1 MDDYQPNDA
10 PAPQYSAPKSNSSN
24 TAVKVIAIGC
34 GGLLLLGLI
43 AGGIFT
49 WYAAKKAKE
58 FVENPAYGSLKLA
71 VMASPELESVS
82 SDAEAGTITVL
93 DKRTGKTTTL
103 TVNSMK
109 DGKLT
114 IEADGSKI
122 EMAGG
127 QNGEGQMV
135 IRGKNGETVVATG
148 GPGGGSLVVTGAD
161 GKVQVNAQ
169 GGPAG
174 QVAVQAGG
182 DAPEPNAPAEEGGG
196 QGAAAVAA
204 GGNTVRVGAAG
215 GGGPQMPAWVPSY
228 PGATPD
234 EGGGMVS
241 TTGAETTGAFGF
253 VTTDPPNKVV
263 ASYAELLPKSGL
275 AVQSKMEMGEGG
287 LVVATSAD
295 GKRQVTVTISSQD
308 GKTQIAVMFVA
319 KQ

>member
-1 MDDYQPNDA
+1 MDNYQHDGSS
-10 PAPQYSAPKSNSSN
+10 APQYSAPKSNSSSN
-24 TAVKVIAIGC
+24 AVKVIAIGC

-58 FVENPAYGSLKLA
+58 FAENPAYGSLKLA
-71 VMASPELESVS
+71 VMANPDLESVS
-82 SDAEAGTITVL
+82 SDAAAGTITVL

-103 TVNSMK
+103 TVNSMQ

-127 QNGEGQMV
+127 QNGQGQMV
-135 IRGKNGETVVATG
+135 IRGKNGETMVATG

-174 QVAVQAGG
+174 QVAVQAAGNP
-182 DAPEPNAPAEEGGG
+182 AEPNDPPEEG
-196 QGAAAVAA
+196 QGAVAVAA
-204 GGNTVRVGAAG
+204 GGNTVRIGAAG
-215 GGGPQMPAWVPSY
+215 SGGPQMPAWVPTY
-228 PGATPD
+228 PGATPN
-234 EGGGMVS
+234 EGGGMVNTS
-241 TTGAETTGAFGF
+241 GAETTGAFGF
-253 VTTDPPNKVV
+253 VTADPPNKVV

-275 AVQSKMEMGEGG
+275 VVQSKAEMGAGG
-287 LVVATSAD
+287 LVVAASED
-295 GKRQVTVTISSQD
+295 GKRQVTVTIGSQD
-308 GKTQIAVMFVA
+308 GKTQIALMFVE
-319 KQ
+319 KP

>member
-1 MDDYQPNDA
+1 MDDYQPDSA
-10 PAPQYSAPKSNSSN
+10 PAPQYSAPKASGSG

-58 FVENPAYGSLKLA
+58 FTENPAYGSLRLA
-71 VMASPELESVS
+71 VMASPELETVS
-82 SDAEAGTITVL
+82 SDAAAGTITVL
-93 DKRTGKTTTL
+93 DKRSGKTTTL
-103 TVNSMK
+103 TVNSLQ

-127 QNGEGQMV
+127 QNGQGQMV
-135 IRGKNGETVVATG
+135 IHGKNGETVVATG

-174 QVAVQAGG
+174 AVQVQTG
-182 DAPEPNAPAEEGGG
+182 DPASPNDPADPAEG

-204 GGNTVRVGAAG
+204 AAG
-215 GGGPQMPAWVPSY
+215 NVQIGAPGTAGPQMPGWVPAY
-228 PGATPD
+228 PGATRNED
-234 EGGGMVS
+234 AGMVS
-241 TTGAETTGAFGF
+241 TTGSETTGAFGF
-253 VTTDPPNKVV
+253 VTSDPPAKVI
-263 ASYAELLPKSGL
+263 AHYAEQLPKSGL
-275 AVQSKMEMGEGG
+275 VVQSKVEAGEGG
-287 LVVATSAD
+287 MVIAASAD
-295 GKRQVTVTISSQD
+295 GKRQVTVTMGLQD
-308 GKTQIAVMFVA
+308 GKTQIAVLFVE
-319 KQ
+319 KL

>member
-1 MDDYQPNDA
+1 
-10 PAPQYSAPKSNSSN
+10 
-24 TAVKVIAIGC
+24 
-34 GGLLLLGLI
+34 
-43 AGGIFT
+43 
-49 WYAAKKAKE
+49 
-58 FVENPAYGSLKLA
+58 
-71 VMASPELESVS
+71 MASPELESVS

-182 DAPEPNAPAEEGGG
+182 AEPNPNDQGEEP
-196 QGAAAVAA
+196 AAAAAAA
-204 GGNTVRVGAAG
+204 GANTVRIGAAG
-215 GGGPQMPAWVPSY
+215 AGGPQMPAWVPSY
-228 PGATPD
+228 PGATPN

-241 TTGAETTGAFGF
+241 TSGTETTGAFGF
-253 VTTDPPNKVV
+253 VSADAPGKIV
-263 ASYAELLPKSGL
+263 ATYAQLLPKSGL
-275 AVQSKMEMGEGG
+275 VVQSKMEMGEGG
-287 LVVATSAD
+287 LVVAATAD
-295 GKRQVTVTISSQD
+295 GKRQVTVTIGSQD
-308 GKTQIAVMFVA
+308 GKSQIALMFVE
-319 KQ
+319 KP